1 MSHPIPHLYHFH
13 SNSNRRTSPRR
24 PIGSKTRQQGDP
36 LPCIEPLEGRV
47 LLSSYALSTLGVF
60 AAATMGSQ
68 PNNVIVDASGDL
80 YGTTTFGGA
89 GGFGTVFEIAHG
101 SGTIT
106 TLASFDGANGMD
118 PNTIV
123 RDASGNLYGTA
134 YGGGANGD
142 GTVFELAAG
151 SRNITTLALAINLV
165 GPHALI
171 LDDN

>member
-24 PIGSKTRQQGDP
+24 PIGSKRRQGDP

-47 LLSSYALSTLGVF
+47 LLSGYALSTLGVF
-60 AAATMGSQ
+60 APETTGSQ

-80 YGTTTFGGA
+80 YGTTTDGGDA
-89 GGFGTVFEIAHG
+89 NGDGTVFEIAHG

-118 PNTIV
+118 PNT
-123 RDASGNLYGTA
+123 
-134 YGGGANGD
+134 
-142 GTVFELAAG
+142 
-151 SRNITTLALAINLV
+151 
-165 GPHALI
+165 
-171 LDDN
+171 